1 MVDNLNPTNQFHPYQ
16 PPDISGG
23 STQAQGGL
31 SGMLSKLGLNTG
43 SLGSLGNSL
52 KNVGNNATVTK
63 ARDYARGNGAMVL
76 GGLAAAAIGAGLLRK
91 RSMRTS

>member
-16 PPDISGG
+16 PPEFNSG
-23 STQAQGGL
+23 STETQGGL
-31 SGMLSKLGLNTG
+31 NGWLNKLGLNTG

-52 KNVGNNATVTK
+52 KNVGSNATVTK

-91 RSMRTS
+91 RGMRMG

>member
-16 PPDISGG
+16 PPDITSGTTKPQ
-23 STQAQGGL
+23 SGL
-31 SGMLSKLGLNTG
+31 SGMLSKLGLDTG

-52 KNVGNNATVTK
+52 RNVGSNATVTK
-63 ARDYARGNGAMVL
+63 ARDYARSNGAVVL

-91 RSMRTS
+91 RGMRTS